1 LDLEVRCGAVRTWG
15 NLPLV
20 EADPDVHAIMEREKE
35 RQVRGIETLGSQLTN
50 KYSRGA
56 PGGLRHRAAF
66 NRRRLLP
73 GDQCKPTFVV
83 GSFV

>member
-20 EADPDVHAIMEREKE
+20 EADPDVHAIMDK
-35 RQVRGIETLGSQLTN
+35 LTN

-56 PGGLRHRAAF
+56 CVLF
-66 NRRRLLP
+66 N
-73 GDQCKPTFVV
+73 
-83 GSFV
+83 